1 MARPRK
7 TEAIDIPG
15 LAVEATIRLIAER
28 GDLDVPL
35 TDVARAVGCKAPA
48 LYGHFRNKAALLRAV
63 HDAGFARLYRDK
75 LAVAARTRGD
85 AFERLRQG
93 GRAYLRFALDNPVLY
108 RLMSA
113 PPPLLEIGADPLATD
128 AGRQALDFLTESV
141 QACQRDGYLPGAD
154 PARYAFT
161 FWAAVHGAALLILQ
175 ARAPDGRRRRQVADD
190 LVDSVMALVAATR
203 PMPAQEG
210 RALQAR

>member
-7 TEAIDIPG
+7 AEAIDIPG
-15 LAVEATIRLIAER
+15 RAVEATIRLIAER
-28 GDLDVPL
+28 GDLEVPL
-35 TDVARAVGCKAPA
+35 VEVAHAVGCKAPA

-63 HDAGFARLYRDK
+63 HDEGFARLYRDK

-93 GRAYLRFALDNPVLY
+93 GHAYLRFALENPVLY

-113 PPPLLEIGADPLATD
+113 PPPALEIGENPLATD
-128 AGRQALDFLTESV
+128 AGRRALDFLTDSV
-141 QACQRDGYLPGAD
+141 TACQRDGYLPGAD

-175 ARAPDGRRRRQVADD
+175 ERGPQARRRSQAAAD
-190 LVDSVMALVAATR
+190 LVESVMALVAATR
-203 PMPAQEG
+203 PRPAR
-210 RALQAR
+210 RAGAKPNG